1 LLNNS
6 LQPRIPMLE
15 FKDIEKRIN
24 SVEKDL
30 LNAFYEIDNNFKEH
44 PFYVLKEFEE
54 KEVYLF

>member
-1 LLNNS
+1 
-6 LQPRIPMLE
+6 MLE